1 MANPSVGDVVRLKRV
16 LRYLKGSPR
25 AYFKFDW
32 RLPQHLIL
40 GMCDSDWA
48 GCTKTRKSTSGGVIL
63 SGKHTLMHWSSTQ
76 TIVSLSSAE
85 AELNAAVKMISEAL
99 GVRNMYQEFG
109 MPKAVVVK
117 TDSSACNG
125 ILHREGCGKVK
136 HLETRQ
142 LWTQARV
149 ASKAVDVQK
158 VPRAENVSDCLTHHW
173 SASDGYKHFGAIGL
187 QFAEPQ
193 MVMLVAI

>member
-1 MANPSVGDVVRLKRV
+1 
-16 LRYLKGSPR
+16 
-25 AYFKFDW
+25 
-32 RLPQHLIL
+32 
-40 GMCDSDWA
+40 
-48 GCTKTRKSTSGGVIL
+48 
-63 SGKHTLMHWSSTQ
+63 MHWSSTQ

-99 GVRNMYQEFG
+99 GVRNLYRETG
-109 MPKAVVVK
+109 MLKAVVVK

-142 LWTQARV
+142 LWTQAHV

-158 VPRAENVSDCLTHHW
+158 VPRDLNVSDCLTHHW
-173 SASDGYKHFGAIGL
+173 SASDGHRHFSTIGL
-187 QFAEPQ
+187 CFA
-193 MVMLVAI
+193 M